1 MRRPRFPVN
10 PAPVAP
16 LPDRDRVTD
25 ARAGIVFMALGV
37 SILPIMDGL
46 AKYLGADY
54 GPIQIGMMRFLA
66 QSLFT
71 LPLALWFVGVRALIP
86 APFGLQALRG
96 VLIGTA
102 TTFFFA
108 ALQVMPLA
116 DTLAIFFVSPLI
128 VTAISALLLGESVG
142 PRRWSAVVAGF
153 ARRDDRHP
161 ARYRPV
167 RRRRRPAAVR
177 GHLFRL
183 LPDRDAATVRARRR
197 LDDKPPDRRL
207 RGAVPAAGHARGR
220 GGGSAGLGYTAIAA
234 AHLPHLVAIGAIATA
249 GHMLV
254 IKALA
259 SAPASTL
266 APIGYIEMPSA
277 ALVGWIAFSDLPDL
291 VAVAGIAIIIGAGLY
306 VSWREHQLA
315 RRGA

>member
-1 MRRPRFPVN
+1 
-10 PAPVAP
+10 
-16 LPDRDRVTD
+16 
-25 ARAGIVFMALGV
+25 MALGV

-153 ARRDDRHP
+153 AG
-161 ARYRPV
+161 AMIVIRPGTGLFGA
-167 RRRRRPAAVR
+167 AAV
-177 GHLFRL
+177 
-183 LPDRDAATVRARRR
+183 LPLCAATCFACYLIVTRQLSARADAWTTN
-197 LDDKPPDRRL
+197 LQTGVF
-207 RGAVPAAGHARGR
+207 GALFLLLVMLGAEAAGLQ
-220 GGGSAGLGYTAIAA
+220 GLGYTAIAA